1 MNKTIFMD
9 IIFAVQV
16 MKVAESKLA
25 FQIWGHTV
33 FAGYEIAL
41 VIPKQLLQS
50 PFSEKK
56 FF

>member
-1 MNKTIFMD
+1 
-9 IIFAVQV
+9 
-16 MKVAESKLA
+16 MKEAESKLA

-33 FAGYEIAL
+33 FVGYEIDL

-50 PFSEKK
+50 